1 LDFAK
6 QRIGELEQDYL
17 VQAKENIE
25 MSKELDFEQIKS
37 EQLYKQTSGIKEK
50 LNQSRVENHS

>member
-6 QRIGELEQDYL
+6 QRIGELERDYL

-37 EQLYKQTSGIKEK
+37 E
-50 LNQSRVENHS
+50 